1 VTKDS
6 RARSRLATSL
16 WVLGFLGSPG
26 QNWAQEPVNS
36 PDTGIALRVQ
46 GLVDK
51 PLGLSAADLAGMPR
65 QTVEAR
71 DHDGK
76 LARFTGVTLTEVLK
90 AAGAPLG
97 EKLRGTQLSKFV
109 LVEAADGYRVVFAL
123 PELEPAFTDE
133 IVLVAD
139 RRDGQPLSAA
149 EGPLRLVVPGEKRQA
164 RWVRQVKTLKV
175 LLANP

>member
-1 VTKDS
+1 
-6 RARSRLATSL
+6 
-16 WVLGFLGSPG
+16 
-26 QNWAQEPVNS
+26 
-36 PDTGIALRVQ
+36 VQ
-46 GLVDK
+46 GLVEK

-65 QTVEAR
+65 QTVEAK

-76 LARFTGVTLTEVLK
+76 LTRFTGVTLTEVLK
-90 AAGAPLG
+90 GAGAPLG

-123 PELEPAFTDE
+123 PELDPAFTDE

-149 EGPLRLVVPGEKRQA
+149 EGPLRLVVPREKRQA
-164 RWVRQVKTLKV
+164 RWVRQLKTLKV

>member
-1 VTKDS
+1 VTRDL
-6 RARSRLATSL
+6 RARPRLATTL

-26 QNWAQEPVNS
+26 HNWAQEPVNS
-36 PDTGIALRVQ
+36 PSTEIALRVH

-65 QTVEAR
+65 QTVDAK

-97 EKLRGTQLSKFV
+97 EKLPGTQLSKFV

-123 PELEPAFTDE
+123 PELDPAFTDE

-149 EGPLRLVVPGEKRQA
+149 EGPLRLVVPREKRQA
-164 RWVRQVKTLKV
+164 RWVRQLKTLKV
-175 LLANP
+175 LLASP